1 MRLAWP
7 GLLWLPHILLLL
19 NFLVWAGR
27 FSPPSPHYGRC
38 CYSRCQRHCHQ
49 RHSHQRIHRYPPLM
63 HVQFIELIFIE
74 PSLLNSS
81 RIYARERAPSKRN
94 GLRMAGE
101 FGSAATWERWRSG
114 GLGAQIRGWRFFFLV
129 GGRPRLPPPP
139 PPLLQLQRNRGH
151 TDATS
156 NPHPCRNLFYGNR
169 RGLQRRR
176 IEQRMP
182 PATKKTPIGTL
193 SPGEVLDWQWRFT
206 VVSAT
211 RRCVDN
217 SDPPCI
223 RTESA
228 SSVLRG

>member
-7 GLLWLPHILLLL
+7 GLLWLPHILFLL

-49 RHSHQRIHRYPPLM
+49 RHRHQRIHRYPPLM
-63 HVQFIELIFIE
+63 HIQFIELIFIE

-129 GGRPRLPPPP
+129 GGRPRLPPPTSAAAAQSRSHRRDFKP
-139 PPLLQLQRNRGH
+139 PPLQKSFLRKSPRIAEAENR
-151 TDATS
+151 TEDAT
-156 NPHPCRNLFYGNR
+156 GN
-169 RGLQRRR
+169 
-176 IEQRMP
+176 
-182 PATKKTPIGTL
+182 KK
-193 SPGEVLDWQWRFT
+193 
-206 VVSAT
+206 
-211 RRCVDN
+211 N
-217 SDPPCI
+217 SDRNPFPW
-223 RTESA
+223 R
-228 SSVLRG
+228 SS

>member
-129 GGRPRLPPPP
+129 GGRPRLPPPHFCSCSAIAVTP
-139 PPLLQLQRNRGH
+139 TRLQTPTLAEIFSTEIAEDCRG
-151 TDATS
+151 
-156 NPHPCRNLFYGNR
+156 
-169 RGLQRRR
+169 
-176 IEQRMP
+176 
-182 PATKKTPIGTL
+182 
-193 SPGEVLDWQWRFT
+193 GE
-206 VVSAT
+206 
-211 RRCVDN
+211 
-217 SDPPCI
+217 
-223 RTESA
+223 
-228 SSVLRG
+228 